1 MRRVPGRVLAHP
13 RKPSRG
19 WPIPSS
25 NRPTPPP
32 RRWPGGMKFRNGT
45 GMAQMIEADKRAY
58 LGHFYDSPRYRRQ
71 VNFETHVLDL
81 HREVEAGSTGG
92 RRAT

>member
-1 MRRVPGRVLAHP
+1 
-13 RKPSRG
+13 
-19 WPIPSS
+19 
-25 NRPTPPP
+25 
-32 RRWPGGMKFRNGT
+32 
-45 GMAQMIEADKRAY
+45 MAQMIEADKRAY